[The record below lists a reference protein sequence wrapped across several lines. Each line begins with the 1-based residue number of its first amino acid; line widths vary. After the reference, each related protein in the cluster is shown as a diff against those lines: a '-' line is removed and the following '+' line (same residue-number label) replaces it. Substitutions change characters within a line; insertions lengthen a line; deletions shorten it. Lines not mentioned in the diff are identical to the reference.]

1 MSTRPNTRPITNLLR
16 QRGFTLLSRTR
27 SRGVI
32 SSHYEKDGVHVEV
45 YGGRN
50 IGANHTVSSHLAGL
64 VKPFA
69 TAEELRRVLDHHPL
83 MPKPKTVL
91 EEVTGLT
98 QSERD
103 KLVNTLRRGTYTGR
117 GLEVAANLIEKL
129 SRYVARQDSQTN
141 L

>member
-1 MSTRPNTRPITNLLR
+1 MSTRPNTRPITILLR

-27 SRGVI
+27 SCGVI
-32 SSHYEKDGVHVEV
+32 TSHYEKNGVHVTV

-50 IGANHTVSSHLAGL
+50 IGTNHTVSSHLAGL
-64 VKPFA
+64 VKPFS
-69 TAEELRRVLDHHPL
+69 TAEELRRVLDHNPL
-83 MPKPKTVL
+83 LKTKPKSVL
-91 EEVTGLT
+91 EEVTGVT

-129 SRYVARQDSQTN
+129 SRYVARLERED
-141 L
+141 